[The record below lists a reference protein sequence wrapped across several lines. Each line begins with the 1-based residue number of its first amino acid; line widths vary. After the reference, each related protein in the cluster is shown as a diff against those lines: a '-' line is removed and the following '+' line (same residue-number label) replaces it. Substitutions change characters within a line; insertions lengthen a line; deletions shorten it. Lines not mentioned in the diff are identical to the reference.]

1 MQIDILDASRQL
13 DPEIHGEG
21 PGEDY
26 EHITLGS
33 KQRPQSMGDL
43 EVEKATNPA
52 FTRFRIRL
60 GDWLSEFLQAYAIPL
75 PDGKW
80 IKFLLGHKVSGVH
93 P

>member
-1 MQIDILDASRQL
+1 MQIDLLDASRRL
-13 DPEIHGEG
+13 DPEMHGEG
-21 PGEDY
+21 PDEDY

-33 KQRPQSMGDL
+33 KQRPKIMGDL
-43 EVEKATNPA
+43 EDEKRTDPA

-60 GDWLSEFLQAYAIPL
+60 GDWLSRFLQAYGIPL

-80 IKFLLGHKVSGVH
+80 IKFLLGHKVSEIY